1 MSEIRVN
8 NLSNESSTGGP
19 TITGITTFSGTNF
32 FVPPVGN
39 TAQRPQD
46 PQKGAIRFN
55 TDSKHLEYFKG
66 DTLGWS
72 EVEASHDQLDG
83 GTRGFILGGATPS
96 QTDRIDSHNL
106 SSPGT
111 FVDFGNLFSGRYG
124 CSATSS
130 KSRAVIFGGYG
141 SNNDTVD
148 YLTMASTGDSVDA
161 LNLPVNHKY
170 GAAFGNGTRACI
182 AGSYYPAQINN
193 ISYVDIATLGSAN
206 DFGDLTEKRGIM
218 KAANSTTRGIIGG
231 GFNDSNAPTLVI
243 DYVNTASTGNA
254 IDFGDMIGYTGQSG
268 GACSNATRAL
278 WGGSY
283 NTAIGYTTMA
293 TLGNAL
299 DFGDAVNA
307 WGHRPGMSSS
317 TRGMWGGG
325 KSGSSPYPNK
335 TDVDYVE
342 IATTGNAKD
351 FGDLSVARH
360 GGGGTSNGHGGL

>member
-19 TITGITTFSGTNF
+19 TISGITTFSGTNF

-39 TAQRPQD
+39 IAQRPEN
-46 PQKGAIRFN
+46 PEKGSLRYN
-55 TDSKHLEYFKG
+55 TELGVLEYYRG
-66 DTLGWS
+66 DTIGWT
-72 EVEASHDQLDG
+72 EVEASNDELDS

-96 QTDRIDSHNL
+96 ESNTIDYHNL

-124 CSATSS
+124 MASTSS
-130 KSRAVIFGGYG
+130 RVRVVSFGGYG

-170 GAAFGNGTRACI
+170 PAAWSNGTRACV
-182 AGSYYPAQINN
+182 AGSYYPAQINT
-193 ISYVDIATLGSAN
+193 ISYVDIATLNNAV
-206 DFGDLTEKRGIM
+206 DFGDLTVARGIM
-218 KAANSTTRGIIGG
+218 KAANSTTRGIVGG
-231 GFNDSNAPTLVI
+231 GFEGPAPTMVI

-254 IDFGDMIGYTGQSG
+254 LDFGDMISYTGQSG
-268 GACSNATRAL
+268 GATCNATRAL

-283 NTAIGYTTMA
+283 NVAIGYITMA
-293 TLGNAL
+293 TLGNAQ

-325 KSGSSPYPNK
+325 KGPASPYPVK
-335 TDVDYVE
+335 TEVDYVE

-351 FGDLSVARH
+351 FGDLSEARSA
-360 GGGGTSNGHGGL
+360 GGGTSNGHGGL

>member
-1 MSEIRVN
+1 MSEARVN
-8 NLSNESSTGGP
+8 NLSNESNTGGP
-19 TITGITTFSGTNF
+19 SISGISTFSGTNF

-39 TAQRPQD
+39 TEERPEN
-46 PQKGAIRFN
+46 PQKGALRFN
-55 TDSKHLEYFKG
+55 TDSKHLEYYRG
-66 DTLGWS
+66 DTIGWS
-72 EVEASHDQLDG
+72 DIEASNEELDG
-83 GTRGFILGGATPS
+83 GIRGFILGGATPS

-111 FVDFGNLFSGRYG
+111 WIDFGNLFSGRYG
-124 CSATSS
+124 MASTSS
-130 KSRAVIFGGYG
+130 RVRAVSFGGYG

-148 YLTMASTGDSVDA
+148 HLTMASTGDSVDA

-170 GAAFGNGTRACI
+170 PAAWSNGTRACV
-182 AGSYYPAQINN
+182 AGSYYPAQINT
-193 ISYVDIATLGSAN
+193 ISYVDIATLNYAV
-206 DFGDLTEKRGIM
+206 DFGDLTVARGIM
-218 KAANSTTRGIIGG
+218 KAANSTTRGIVGG
-231 GFNDSNAPTLVI
+231 GYEGPAPTLTI

-254 IDFGDMIGYTGQSG
+254 LDFGDLITYTGQSG
-268 GACSNATRAL
+268 GATCNATRAL

-283 NTAIGYTTMA
+283 NVAIGYITMA
-293 TLGNAL
+293 STGNAE

-335 TDVDYVE
+335 TEVDYVE

-351 FGDLSVARH
+351 FGDLSEARSA
-360 GGGGTSNGHGGL
+360 GGGTSNGHGGL

>member
-19 TITGITTFSGTNF
+19 TISGITTFSGTNF

-55 TDSKHLEYFKG
+55 TDSKHLEYYRG
-66 DTLGWS
+66 DTIGWS
-72 EVEASHDQLDG
+72 EVEASNEELDG

-96 QTDRIDSHNL
+96 ETDRIDSHNL
-106 SSPGT
+106 SSFGT
-111 FVDFGNLFSGRYG
+111 FIDFGNLFSGRYG
-124 CSATSS
+124 CAATSS
-130 KSRAVIFGGYG
+130 KVRAVIFGGYG

-148 YLTMASTGDSVDA
+148 FITMASTGDSVDA

-182 AGSYYPAQINN
+182 AGDYYPAQINN
-193 ISYVDIATLGSAN
+193 ISYVSIATLNYAV
-206 DFGDLTEKRGIM
+206 DFGDLTVKRGIM
-218 KAANSTTRGIIGG
+218 RAANSTTRGIIGG
-231 GFNDSNAPTLVI
+231 GFTDSNSPTLTI
-243 DYVNTASTGNA
+243 DYVTTATTGHA
-254 IDFGDMIGYTGQSG
+254 SDFGDLISYTGQSG
-268 GACSNATRAL
+268 GATCNATRAL

-283 NTAIGYTTMA
+283 NTAIGYITMA

-325 KSGSSPYPNK
+325 KGPAGNAK
-335 TDVDYVE
+335 TEVDYVE

-351 FGDLSVARH
+351 FGDLSEARSA
-360 GGGGTSNGHGGL
+360 GGGTSNGHGGL

>member
-39 TAQRPQD
+39 IAQRPEN
-46 PQKGAIRFN
+46 PEKGSLRYN
-55 TDSKHLEYFKG
+55 TELGVLEYYRG
-66 DTLGWS
+66 DTIGWV
-72 EVEASHDQLDG
+72 EIEASNEELDG

-96 QTDRIDSHNL
+96 ESNTIDYHNL

-111 FVDFGNLFSGRYG
+111 FADFGNLFSGRYG
-124 CSATSS
+124 CAATSS
-130 KSRAVIFGGYG
+130 KVRAVIFGGYG
-141 SNNDTVD
+141 SNQDTVD
-148 YLTMASTGDSVDA
+148 FITMASTGDSVDA
-161 LNLPVNHKY
+161 LNLPVNHKHC
-170 GAAFGNGTRACI
+170 AAFGNGTRACV

-193 ISYVDIATLGSAN
+193 ISYVDIATLNNAV
-206 DFGDLTEKRGIM
+206 DFGDLTVARGIM
-218 KAANSTTRGIIGG
+218 KAVNSTTRGIVGG
-231 GFNDSNAPTLVI
+231 GFEGPAPTMVI

-254 IDFGDMIGYTGQSG
+254 LDFGDMISYTGQSG
-268 GACSNATRAL
+268 GGACNATRAL

-283 NTAIGYTTMA
+283 NTAIGYITMA
-293 TLGNAL
+293 TLGNAQ

-307 WGHRPGMSSS
+307 WGHRPAMSSS

-325 KSGSSPYPNK
+325 KGPAYPYPVK
-335 TDVDYVE
+335 TEVDYVE

-351 FGDLSVARH
+351 FGDLSEARSA
-360 GGGGTSNGHGGL
+360 GGGTSNGHGGL